1 MDLGLTG
8 KVAWVLGATS
18 GMGRA
23 TAAALAAEGASV
35 AVSARREDELA
46 ATAKDIENQV
56 GTRCLAVPLD
66 VSDGPG
72 IAEAGR
78 RIAGELGPVGILFSN
93 AGGPPP
99 GGFDEFDDAALYDA
113 FTLTTASAWRLAKA
127 VVPGMKEQ
135 RSGCLIFNTS
145 WSVKEV
151 IPNLLLS
158 NMLRAS
164 VVSMAK
170 TLSKELGPHGIR
182 VLVAAPGRIDTP
194 RMAAIDQNTARTLG
208 KPIEEVERAS
218 MAEIPLGRYGTP
230 EEFGQAM
237 TWLASDRASYM
248 TGITVTVDGGLL
260 NMVQA

>member
-1 MDLGLTG
+1 
-8 KVAWVLGATS
+8 
-18 GMGRA
+18 
-23 TAAALAAEGASV
+23 
-35 AVSARREDELA
+35 
-46 ATAKDIENQV
+46 
-56 GTRCLAVPLD
+56 
-66 VSDGPG
+66 
-72 IAEAGR
+72 
-78 RIAGELGPVGILFSN
+78 
-93 AGGPPP
+93 
-99 GGFDEFDDAALYDA
+99 
-113 FTLTTASAWRLAKA
+113 